1 MKNKRGISNSRIAGV
16 VFCTLTVLFGFCGQA
31 LAEGSGLGLGII
43 LGEPTGVSAKLWLSG
58 AVAVDAAAGWAFLNR
73 HNNYNYIHLH
83 GDILHHYF
91 LPVPAGEL
99 PLYYGIGARVRLASD
114 EEKVRL
120 GVRVPVGLE
129 YLFEPVPLGC
139 FFELVPLLDLI
150 PETQFGVN
158 GGLGIRYYFR

>member
-1 MKNKRGISNSRIAGV
+1 MKNKKGFAPSTIAGV
-16 VFCTLTVLFGFCGQA
+16 AFCTLALLFGFCAQA
-31 LAEGSGLGLGII
+31 FAEGSGLGLGII

-58 AVAVDAAAGWAFLNR
+58 SVAVDAAAGWAFLNR
-73 HNNYNYIHLH
+73 HNHYNYIHLH

-91 LPVPAGEL
+91 LPVPIGDL

-114 EEKVRL
+114 EERMRV

-139 FFELVPLLDLI
+139 FLELVPLLDLI
-150 PETQFGVN
+150 PETRFGVN